1 MTKHRLP
8 PDPEFEQ
15 QLLAFPTVRLDET
28 DPTLVD
34 YWAVDD
40 FPEGWPPQLSG
51 SPGWPLLAGT
61 RRRAPQWAVD
71 NLIKET
77 IRAARSSYDDSTALT
92 VLCAAADA
100 ARDESHPGHVMAWH
114 FLLALLERQA
124 GGDEGEGG
132 PS

>member
-8 PDPEFEQ
+8 PDPELEQ

-51 SPGWPLLAGT
+51 SPGRCWP
-61 RRRAPQWAVD
+61 APG
-71 NLIKET
+71 
-77 IRAARSSYDDSTALT
+77 AAHRN
-92 VLCAAADA
+92 
-100 ARDESHPGHVMAWH
+100 
-114 FLLALLERQA
+114 
-124 GGDEGEGG
+124 G
-132 PS
+132 PSIT